1 MDTSYLKSDIRGS
14 ASALSTSFAGGDI
27 GIICTPTFISA
38 EYLYSILNRHIDTIE
53 HIYYISD
60 STNLI
65 KVICG
70 QLGIGFSQINYY
82 DFKTNLNVLYAF
94 TDGMEPAGFKLLV
107 EEFKE
112 AGKEVNIFKTAF
124 IDPRTGLY

>member
-1 MDTSYLKSDIRGS
+1 MDTSYLKSN
-14 ASALSTSFAGGDI
+14 I

-38 EYLYSILNRHIDTIE
+38 EYLYSILNRYIDTID

-60 STNLI
+60 ATNLI

-70 QLGIGFSQINYY
+70 QLRIEFSQINYY
-82 DFKTNLNVLYAF
+82 DFKTQLNVLYVF

-107 EEFKE
+107 EGFKE
-112 AGKEVNIFKTAF
+112 AGKEVHIFKTAF